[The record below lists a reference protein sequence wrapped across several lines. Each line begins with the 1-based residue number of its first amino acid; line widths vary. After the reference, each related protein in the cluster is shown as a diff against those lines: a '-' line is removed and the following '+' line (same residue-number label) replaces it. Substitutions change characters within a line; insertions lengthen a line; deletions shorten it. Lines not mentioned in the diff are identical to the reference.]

1 MRGTKGMLKRERI
14 GVPAVTFGG
23 WLGSNKHR
31 DKERLRMGGRATD
44 SRRESRRGNEAI
56 IITCY
61 KGIIMV
67 VPGGLWGG
75 LGRARAK
82 KDAPW

>member
-31 DKERLRMGGRATD
+31 DKERLRMGEEQQTAD
-44 SRRESRRGNEAI
+44 EKEAGE
-56 IITCY
+56 TR
-61 KGIIMV
+61 
-67 VPGGLWGG
+67 P
-75 LGRARAK
+75 
-82 KDAPW
+82 